1 MGKDKANMI
10 KYSDN
15 ILKLDDVL
23 VNKIGKRLQES
34 YWMVTGGKKENRPLE
49 MKIREEKI
57 MKMQRDRFNKNNELL
72 EKMRFNFE
80 NSFSMLKSKKYKKKI
95 NEI

>member
-1 MGKDKANMI
+1 MNKVYEVKKDIESLGRMFYTMEEAKAYFHDSI
-10 KYSDN
+10 
-15 ILKLDDVL
+15 
-23 VNKIGKRLQES
+23 
-34 YWMVTGGKKENRPLE
+34 
-49 MKIREEKI
+49 
-57 MKMQRDRFNKNNELL
+57 RDRFNKNNELL